1 MLDSFTHPI
10 EGATPPP
17 GSTEA
22 LITEHMPLV
31 GFAVSEIGMRLPA
44 HVDRED
50 LRSAGLVGLVQA
62 AQEILQMVIIIQ
74 AEEAAVQVELMVVT
88 EVLHMDIQVQFLHHQ

>member
-10 EGATPPP
+10 EGAIQPPV
-17 GSTEA
+17 SIEA

-62 AQEILQMVIIIQ
+62 AQSFD
-74 AEEAAVQVELMVVT
+74 AERGVPYAPRPKLYPHRPYHVCLRAAA
-88 EVLHMDIQVQFLHHQ
+88 